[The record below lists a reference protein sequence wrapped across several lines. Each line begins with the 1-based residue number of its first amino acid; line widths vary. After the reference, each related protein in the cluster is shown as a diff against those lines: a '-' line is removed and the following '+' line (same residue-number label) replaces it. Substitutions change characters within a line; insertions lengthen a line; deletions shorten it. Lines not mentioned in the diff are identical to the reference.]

1 MRIHAVFGAAIVAAS
16 PLLAPAPAPAQSR
29 PMMGSADLRTAL
41 NSTLA
46 EHVYLAAAATGAALG
61 GRQAEFGAA
70 AGALDANSVALSQAI
85 GMVYGA
91 DAEAA
96 FLGLW
101 RRHIGFVVDYTTG
114 VAAKDRAKQDQAVTA
129 LLGYAEDFGAFL
141 AGANP
146 HLPKAAV
153 ADLVRS
159 HIVTLKAVID
169 AQAAGDQ
176 PGVYARLREAGAHMR
191 MIGDPLAAAIV
202 QQFPQRFAGR

>member
-1 MRIHAVFGAAIVAAS
+1 MKTTSLIGSALVAAG
-16 PLLAPAPAPAQSR
+16 LMLAPALGAAQR
-29 PMMGSADLRTAL
+29 QATMGPADLRTAL
-41 NSTLA
+41 NATLA

-61 GRQAEFGAA
+61 GRQPEFSAA
-70 AGALDANSVALSQAI
+70 AAALDANSVALSRAI

-91 DAEAA
+91 DAETA
-96 FLGLW
+96 FLALW

-114 VAAKDRAKQDQAVTA
+114 VATKDRAKQDQAVTA

-146 HLPKAAV
+146 HLPKAVV

-176 PGVYARLREAGAHMR
+176 PAVYARLREAGAHMQ

-202 QQFPQRFAGR
+202 QQFPQRFASR